1 MAIKPPLDRRATRH
15 AVEVEVLRYARE
27 HPEYGQAHVADALR
41 AAGLD
46 VSPSGVRYLWQ
57 EHGLETTYKRLKALE
72 RSAGPNFELSPSQ
85 REFLRRGDVSRK
97 LARKTQRK
105 AVAGSAETDAT
116 AERRHLILAAAAR
129 LFGEHGYNGASIRD
143 LAQQVGLLPGSVYH
157 HFPSKEELFVEVHRE
172 GFRQLIED
180 VEAAVGGEADPW
192 RRIELACTAHIHAL
206 VEGNSISTVN
216 GVSLFSLHEP
226 RLKRRLQG
234 DRDRY
239 EEIFVRLIG
248 DLELPGGIDRRLLR
262 MFLLG
267 ALNWT
272 LIWFRPDK
280 KRPQDIARQMVTII
294 RGH

>member
-1 MAIKPPLDRRATRH
+1 MTNKPPHDRRTARL
-15 AVEVEVLRYARE
+15 AAEKEVLRYARE
-27 HPEYGQAHVADALR
+27 HPEFGQAHVAEALR
-41 AAGLD
+41 AAGFNI
-46 VSPSGVRYLWQ
+46 SPSGVRYLWQ

-72 RSAGPNFELSPSQ
+72 RSSGPEFELSPNQ

-97 LARKTQRK
+97 LARKTQRRT
-105 AVAGSAETDAT
+105 VAGSAETEAT
-116 AERRHLILAAAAR
+116 AERRQLILAAAAQ
-129 LFGEHGYNGASIRD
+129 LFGERGYNGASVRD

-172 GFRQLIED
+172 GFRQLIAD
-180 VEAAVGGEADPW
+180 VEAAIGREADPW
-192 RRIELACTAHIHAL
+192 RRLELACTAHIHAL
-206 VEGNSISTVN
+206 VEGNSISTVT

-248 DLELPGGIDRRLLR
+248 DLELPGGIDRTLLR
-262 MFLLG
+262 MFLFG

-272 LIWFRPDK
+272 LIWFRPGK
-280 KRPQDIARQMVTII
+280 KKPQEIARQMVTMI